1 MRDCQRGLNA
11 QLRSGDK
18 PNESQNYSGIT
29 DCRLRAR
36 VRRWG
41 ASAAQFVT
49 NGGFETSPN
58 TQSTFLNQP
67 DTSVTGWTSTG
78 DFVLYCTAGAG
89 TTCDE
94 TSILGG
100 AALAGPA
107 NGNNNGLTSS
117 PQGGAYMVFDSDP
130 SFHGD
135 FTETIAGLMAGDTY
149 TLSFYMAGAQELNG
163 GGPTTTSITATLGS
177 ESFTTP
183 IIDTPTQGFSP
194 WNLYSTTFT
203 YTGGGN
209 ILDLVATGGPG
220 GAPPYALL
228 DGVSLVGAGGTPT
241 PEPSTWV
248 MIVAGFAGVGLVAR
262 ARRKSKAVLA

>member
-1 MRDCQRGLNA
+1 MNRKIILALPIAVCGLA
-11 QLRSGDK
+11 LG
-18 PNESQNYSGIT
+18 GG
-29 DCRLRAR
+29 
-36 VRRWG
+36 V

-49 NGGFETSPN
+49 NGGFETSTN
-58 TQSTFLNQP
+58 TESTFLSQP
-67 DTSVTGWTSTG
+67 ADTSVTGWTSTG

-107 NGNNNGLTSS
+107 NGHLNGLTSS
-117 PQGGAYMVFDSDP
+117 PQGGAYMAFDSDP
-130 SFHGD
+130 AFHGD
-135 FTETIAGLMAGDTY
+135 FTQTIAGLTAGDTY
-149 TLSFYMAGAQELNG
+149 TLSFYMGGAQENG
-163 GGPTTTSITATLGS
+163 FGADTTTSITATLGN
-177 ESFTTP
+177 ETYTTP
-183 IIDTPTQGFSP
+183 IISTPAQGFSP
-194 WNLYSTTFT
+194 WNLYTTTFT

-220 GAPPYALL
+220 GEPPYALL
-228 DGVSLVGAGGTPT
+228 DGVSLVGAGGPAT

-248 MIVAGFAGVGLVAR
+248 MIVAGFAGLSLAAR